1 MRKEEKL
8 ILKFKTSPQSIS
20 LVDLLKLMKW
30 IGIEVVQGK
39 GSHIVCKIEN
49 EILIVIP
56 IHQKDCKPF
65 YKKKSLQILLSHNLL
80 S

>member
-1 MRKEEKL
+1 MTKEEKL

-30 IGIEVVQGK
+30 LGIEIIEGK
-39 GSHIVCKIEN
+39 GSHVVCKIEN
-49 EILIVIP
+49 KTLIVIP
-56 IHQKDCKPF
+56 VHNNNCKPF
-65 YKKKSLQILLSHNLL
+65 YKKKSLKILVSNNLL